1 MTDESSR
8 VENGIEPQKLKRM
21 ILRIAALERENSK
34 TQKKKEKE
42 MKEAIQAIIEEE
54 AEKCY

>member
-8 VENGIEPQKLKRM
+8 VESGIEPQKLKRM
-21 ILRIAALERENSK
+21 ILRIATLERENSK